1 MLQEYL
7 KGYRYKNNLTQK
19 QMAHNLQT
27 TQSYY
32 CELESGRRVPGF
44 KMTSKLASFFK
55 VSESY
60 IRKLCK

>member
-19 QMAHNLQT
+19 QMAQNLQT
-27 TQSYY
+27 PQSYY
-32 CELESGRRVPGF
+32 CDLERGKRMPGI
-44 KMTSKLASFFK
+44 KMTRKLASFFK